1 MQKTCKLERRYNMI
15 KVSIKLDKRRRLKNG
30 KYPLK
35 YKIARKDGAIYIPTG
50 YELKEEEWDA
60 ENERVKSLADRRII
74 NIKLGSQLAILN
86 DKIMTLQQEGKMRF
100 YSNKKLLLY
109 LSNKGTENENVQRL
123 FRTQY
128 EAFMATKENATTIDI
143 YKNVI
148 NKIKEYCD
156 YESLELKDIDI
167 DWLNGYTEK
176 LRQGRNC
183 INSIA
188 INLRCIRAVLN
199 FARKRGIIKEYVFSM
214 YQIKTEETRKRSL
227 TVEQLRI
234 LYHAD
239 LSKIRSKHRDMF
251 FLIFFLM
258 GINMIDLSRLT
269 KIENGRIMYRRA
281 KTGTLYDIKVEPEAM
296 AIIDKYRGKKHLLKV
311 FDKLTSYK
319 YYEVALN
326 DTLTK
331 ICTELE
337 LPKISAYWARHTF
350 ATIAYEIGIPT
361 DTIADCLGHKSTHK
375 ITEIYIKKDL
385 NKIDEANRKVIDYV
399 LYNIK

>member
-1 MQKTCKLERRYNMI
+1 MI
-15 KVSIKLDKRRRLKNG
+15 KVTIKLDKRRKLKNG

-35 YKIARKDGAIYIPTG
+35 FKIARKNGAIYIPAG

-60 ENERVKSLADRRII
+60 KNEKVKSLADRRII
-74 NIKLGSQLAILN
+74 NIKLGSQLAVLN
-86 DKIMTLQQEGKMRF
+86 DKIMKLQQDGKMRF
-100 YSNKKLLLY
+100 FTNKKLLLY
-109 LSNKGTENENVQRL
+109 LTNKDTEDENDKRL
-123 FRTQY
+123 FKTQY
-128 EAFMATKENATTIDI
+128 EAFMLTKINETTKYI
-143 YKNVI
+143 YKNAV

-156 YESLELKDIDI
+156 YESLELNDVDI

-176 LRQGRNC
+176 LRQDKNC

-188 INLRCIRAVLN
+188 INLRCIRAILN

-214 YQIKTEETRKRSL
+214 YKIKTEETKKRSL
-227 TVEQLRI
+227 TVEQLRV
-234 LYHAD
+234 LYNAQ

-269 KIENGRIMYRRA
+269 KIENGRISYKRA

-296 AIIDKYRGKKHLLKV
+296 EIIERYKGNEHLLKV
-311 FDKLTSYK
+311 FDNITSYK

-331 ICTELE
+331 ICAEIG
-337 LPKISAYWARHTF
+337 LPDISAYWARHTF

-361 DTIADCLGHKSTHK
+361 DTIADCLGHKSIHK

>member
-1 MQKTCKLERRYNMI
+1 MI
-15 KVSIKLDKRRRLKNG
+15 KVSIKLDKRRRLKSG
-30 KYPLK
+30 KFPLK

-123 FRTQY
+123 FKTQY
-128 EAFMATKENATTIDI
+128 EAFVATKENATTIDI

-156 YESLELKDIDI
+156 YESLELQDIDI

-176 LRQGRNC
+176 LRQDRNC
-183 INSIA
+183 TNSIA

-199 FARKRGIIKEYVFSM
+199 FARKRGVIKEYVFSM

-227 TVEQLRI
+227 TVEQLRT

-269 KIENGRIMYRRA
+269 QIENGRIMYRRA
-281 KTGTLYDIKVEPEAM
+281 KTGTLYDIKVEPEAR
-296 AIIDKYRGKKHLLKV
+296 AIIDKYRGKEHLLKV
-311 FDKLTSYK
+311 FDNLTSYK

-331 ICTELE
+331 ICAELE

-399 LYNIK
+399 IYNIK

>member
-1 MQKTCKLERRYNMI
+1 MQIRRRYNMI

-35 YKIARKDGAIYIPTG
+35 FKIARKDGAIYIPTG

-123 FRTQY
+123 FKTQY
-128 EAFMATKENATTIDI
+128 EAFVATKENATTIDI
-143 YKNVI
+143 YKNVT

-156 YESLELKDIDI
+156 YESLELRDIDI

-176 LRQGRNC
+176 LRQDRNC
-183 INSIA
+183 TNSIA

-199 FARKRGIIKEYVFSM
+199 FARKRGVIKEYVFSM
-214 YQIKTEETRKRSL
+214 YKIKTEETRKRSL
-227 TVEQLRI
+227 TVEQLRT
-234 LYHAD
+234 LYRAD

-269 KIENGRIMYRRA
+269 KIENGRITYRRA

-296 AIIDKYRGKKHLLKV
+296 AIIDKYRGKEHLLKV

-326 DTLTK
+326 DTLSK
-331 ICTELE
+331 ICAELE

>member
-128 EAFMATKENATTIDI
+128 EAFMATKKNATTIDI

-176 LRQGRNC
+176 LRQDRNC

-227 TVEQLRI
+227 TVEQLRT
-234 LYHAD
+234 LYHAN

-269 KIENGRIMYRRA
+269 KIENGRITYRRA

-296 AIIDKYRGKKHLLKV
+296 AIIDKYRGKEHLLKV

>member
-1 MQKTCKLERRYNMI
+1 MI

-30 KYPLK
+30 KFPLK

-50 YELKEEEWDA
+50 YELKEDEWDA
-60 ENERVKSLADRRII
+60 KNEKVKSLADRRII
-74 NIKLGSQLAILN
+74 NIKLGCQLAVLN
-86 DKIMTLQQEGKMRF
+86 DKILKLQQDGKMRF
-100 YSNKKLLLY
+100 YSNKKLLQY
-109 LSNKGTENENVQRL
+109 LSNKEAENENVQRL
-123 FRTQY
+123 FKTQY
-128 EAFMATKENATTIDI
+128 EAFVATKDNATTIDI
-143 YKNVI
+143 YRNAT

-156 YESLELKDIDI
+156 YESLELQDIDI

-176 LRQGRNC
+176 LRKDKNC
-183 INSIA
+183 TNSIA
-188 INLRCIRAVLN
+188 INLRCIRAILN

-227 TVEQLRI
+227 TVEQLRT

-258 GINMIDLSRLT
+258 GINMIDLSRIT
-269 KIENGRIMYRRA
+269 QIENGRITYRRA

-296 AIIDKYRGKKHLLKV
+296 AIIDKYKGKEHLLKV
-311 FDKLTSYK
+311 FDNITSYK

-331 ICTELE
+331 ICAEIG
-337 LPKISAYWARHTF
+337 LPDISAYWARHTF

-375 ITEIYIKKDL
+375 ITEIYIKKDIK
-385 NKIDEANRKVIDYV
+385 KIDEANRKVIDYV

>member
-1 MQKTCKLERRYNMI
+1 MI
-15 KVSIKLDKRRRLKNG
+15 KVTIKLDKRRKLKNG

-35 YKIARKDGAIYIPTG
+35 FKIARKNGAIYIPAG

-60 ENERVKSLADRRII
+60 KNEKVKSIADRRII
-74 NIKLGSQLAILN
+74 NIKLGSQLAVLN
-86 DKIMTLQQEGKMRF
+86 DKIMKLRQDGKMRF
-100 YSNKKLLLY
+100 FTNKKLLLY
-109 LSNKGTENENVQRL
+109 LTNKGTEEENDKRL
-123 FRTQY
+123 FKTQY
-128 EAFMATKENATTIDI
+128 EAFMLTKINETTKYI
-143 YKNVI
+143 YKNAV

-156 YESLELKDIDI
+156 YESLELNDVDI

-176 LRQGRNC
+176 LRQDKNC

-188 INLRCIRAVLN
+188 INLRCIRAILN

-214 YQIKTEETRKRSL
+214 YKIKTEETKKRSL
-227 TVEQLRI
+227 TVEQLRV
-234 LYHAD
+234 LYNAR

-269 KIENGRIMYRRA
+269 KIENGRISYKRA

-296 AIIDKYRGKKHLLKV
+296 EIIERYKGNEHLLKV
-311 FDKLTSYK
+311 FDNITSYK

-331 ICTELE
+331 ICAEIG
-337 LPKISAYWARHTF
+337 LPDISAYWARHTF

-361 DTIADCLGHKSTHK
+361 DTIADCLGHKSIHK

>member
-1 MQKTCKLERRYNMI
+1 MI

-74 NIKLGSQLAILN
+74 NIKLGSQLAVLN

-109 LSNKGTENENVQRL
+109 LTNKGTENENVQRL

-128 EAFMATKENATTIDI
+128 EAFVATKENATTIDI

-156 YESLELKDIDI
+156 YESLELQDIDI

-176 LRQGRNC
+176 LRQDKNC
-183 INSIA
+183 TNSIA
-188 INLRCIRAVLN
+188 INLRCVRAILN
-199 FARKRGIIKEYVFSM
+199 FARKRGVLKEYVFSM

-227 TVEQLRI
+227 TIEQLRI

-239 LSKIRSKHRDMF
+239 LSKIRSKHRDIF

-269 KIENGRIMYRRA
+269 KIENGRITYRRA

-296 AIIDKYRGKKHLLKV
+296 AIIDKYRGKDHLLKV
-311 FDKLTSYK
+311 FDNITSYK

-331 ICTELE
+331 ICADIG
-337 LPKISAYWARHTF
+337 LPDISAYWARHTF

-361 DTIADCLGHKSTHK
+361 DTIADCLGHKSNHK